1 MNSQFLR
8 FYTLFVFLVVLWLY
22 VRHEKLI
29 WTSWAI
35 LSGQSLTSSITKRF
49 RYLLKF
55 WIEKNCSSFH
65 SPLFTKQIVFFS
77 LCFAF
82 SHQQTQCTKSKQ
94 ANRRRLRCDYKRH
107 VELPTSDRVVNT
119 VPTRPGWT
127 FVAPDTA
134 SPETI
139 Q

>member
-1 MNSQFLR
+1 MDSLFLW
-8 FYTLFVFLVVLWLY
+8 FYKLLGFLVVLWLY

-29 WTSWAI
+29 WTSWTI

-55 WIEKNCSSFH
+55 WIEKNCSSFR

-82 SHQQTQCTKSKQ
+82 SQQTQCTKSKQ
-94 ANRRRLRCDYKRH
+94 TNRRRLRRDYKRH
-107 VELPTSDRVVNT
+107 VELPTSDRVVNI

-127 FVAPDTA
+127 FVATDTA